1 MRVRE
6 ACSGEEVVCER
17 AVEGGGERREGEG
30 GIGKDK
36 DELSNKRGAGG
47 GEGRGGGGEEVWVDK
62 QVRCTGQWEDSM

>member
-1 MRVRE
+1 MCVGE

-17 AVEGGGERREGEG
+17 AVKGGGERREGEG

-36 DELSNKRGAGG
+36 HELSNKRGAGG